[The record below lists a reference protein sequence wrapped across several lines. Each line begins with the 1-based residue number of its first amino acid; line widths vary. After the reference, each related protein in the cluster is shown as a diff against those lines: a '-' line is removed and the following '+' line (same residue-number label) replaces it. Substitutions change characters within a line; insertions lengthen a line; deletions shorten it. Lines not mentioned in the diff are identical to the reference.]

1 MHFRLWDPQ
10 IQVISGRTSIS
21 ADTLAIFLL
30 TRGANML
37 LQAYIP
43 GWVDELEAQ
52 LTLVALTLVQIAAIS
67 TGN

>member
-10 IQVISGRTSIS
+10 IRVISGQTSIS
-21 ADTLAIFLL
+21 ADTLATFLL
-30 TRGANML
+30 TKGANML

-43 GWVDELEAQ
+43 ELVDELEAQ
-52 LTLVALTLVQIAAIS
+52 LILVALTLVQIAVIS

>member
-1 MHFRLWDPQ
+1 MRFPLWDPQ

-30 TRGANML
+30 TMGANML

-43 GWVDELEAQ
+43 GWEDELEAQ
-52 LTLVALTLVQIAAIS
+52 LTWS
-67 TGN
+67 P